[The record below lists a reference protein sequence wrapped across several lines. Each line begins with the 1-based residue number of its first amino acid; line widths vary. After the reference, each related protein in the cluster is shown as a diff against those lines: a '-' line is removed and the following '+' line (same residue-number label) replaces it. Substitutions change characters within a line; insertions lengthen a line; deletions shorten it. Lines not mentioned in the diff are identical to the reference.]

1 MTWATSGGDTAE
13 LVVSSTNFAF
23 SAACMME
30 ERWDEVNGV
39 GIDFISDGAQK
50 QDRRPRSGS
59 MSLRGLPEGHFALET
74 CAADIAAWISQ
85 LLFP

>member
-1 MTWATSGGDTAE
+1 
-13 LVVSSTNFAF
+13 
-23 SAACMME
+23 
-30 ERWDEVNGV
+30 VNGV
-39 GIDFISDGAQK
+39 GIDSIPHGAQK